1 MHLETERLLLR
12 PLQASDAHALATIWT
27 DPDVTHFM
35 GGPRD
40 YAKLISIL
48 EEDTKQNPPPRFDLF
63 PVIEKSSS
71 NIIGHCGLL
80 DKEIEGAQEIELVY
94 VSAKS
99 AWGKGYATEIASA
112 LRDYAFNTLKLN
124 RIVSLIEPE
133 NIASQHVAH
142 KVGMTHE
149 KDVVRPG
156 GTVRQ
161 LHVINA
167 KPLSSP
173 L

>member
-1 MHLETERLLLR
+1 MHLETEQLILR
-12 PLQASDAHALATIWT
+12 PLQANDAHTLATIWT

-40 YAKLISIL
+40 YAKLIVSF
-48 EEDTKQNPPPRFDLF
+48 EKDAKENPPPRFDLF
-63 PVIEKSSS
+63 PVIEKATG

-80 DKEIEGAQEIELVY
+80 DKEIEGVTEIELVY
-94 VSAKS
+94 VLAKS
-99 AWGKGYATEIASA
+99 AWGKGYATEIATA
-112 LRDYAFNTLKLN
+112 LRDYAFDTLKLN

-133 NIASQHVAH
+133 NIASQHVAQ

-156 GTVRQ
+156 GALRQ
-161 LHVINA
+161 LFVLRA
-167 KPLSSP
+167 KTNEE
-173 L
+173 